1 MKDRE
6 VIQLIVAKPQGGAY
20 KFETEP
26 GSEIATRVT
35 AGRLSDVIAS
45 ELGLNDNYEL
55 YVRVPENVVLNR
67 LNLDSLDSILL
78 VPIDVE
84 AGQIFRRGR

>member
-6 VIQLIVAKPQGGAY
+6 VIQLIVAVPKGGTY
-20 KFETEP
+20 QFETEP

-35 AGRLSDVIAS
+35 AGRLSEVIVN
-45 ELGLNDNYEL
+45 ELGLSGSYEL
-55 YVRVPENVVLNR
+55 YVRIPENVILNR

-78 VPIDVE
+78 VPTDVE
-84 AGQIFRRGR
+84 VGQIFRRGR

>member
-6 VIQLIVAKPQGGAY
+6 IIQLIVAVPKGGAY

-35 AGRLSDVIAS
+35 AGRLSDVIVS
-45 ELGLNDNYEL
+45 EMGLNGNYEL
-55 YVRVPENVVLNR
+55 YIRIPENVMINR

-84 AGQIFRRGR
+84 AGQIFRRGK

>member
-6 VIQLIVAKPQGGAY
+6 VIQLIVAMPKGGAY

-35 AGRLSDVIAS
+35 AGRLSDAIVG
-45 ELGLNDNYEL
+45 ELGLSGSYEL
-55 YVRVPENVVLNR
+55 YVRIPENVILNR

-78 VPIDVE
+78 VPADVE
-84 AGQIFRRGR
+84 VGQIFRRGR

>member
-6 VIQLIVAKPQGGAY
+6 IIQLIVAIPQGGVY

-35 AGRLSDVIAS
+35 AGRLTEAIVSD
-45 ELGLNDNYEL
+45 LGLSGTYEL
-55 YVRVPENVVLNR
+55 YVQVPEQMLLNR
-67 LNLDSLDSILL
+67 LNLDTLGNVLL
-78 VPIDVE
+78 IPIDVE
-84 AGQIFRRGR
+84 VGSIFRRGG

>member
-6 VIQLIVAKPQGGAY
+6 VIQLIVAVPKGGGY
-20 KFETEP
+20 EFETEP
-26 GSEIATRVT
+26 DSEVATRVT
-35 AGRLSDVIAS
+35 AGRLSDVIVS
-45 ELGLNDNYEL
+45 ELGLNGDYEL
-55 YVRVPENVVLNR
+55 YVRIPENAVLNR

-84 AGQIFRRGR
+84 AGQIFRRRR

>member
-6 VIQLIVAKPQGGAY
+6 VIQLIVAVPQGGAY

-35 AGRLSDVIAS
+35 AGRLSDVIVS
-45 ELGLNDNYEL
+45 ELGLNGNYEL
-55 YVRVPENVVLNR
+55 YVRIPENAVLNR